1 MTGAPD
7 PRRRP
12 GSRAGSTIASLD
24 TMLLERRSSRTSEPY
39 QWSVGLLTVSQA
51 TGTLTGFTS
60 SRKGNDMA
68 LNEALLKRLIET
80 PGVPG
85 REERQR
91 QIAREELGSL
101 TDEVRTD
108 ALGSVIG
115 TKKGSGDG
123 RVMVAAHTDEIGFLV
138 KHIDDKGF
146 VRLQALGGHDPA
158 NMVSQRV
165 LLTTADGDTLRGALQ
180 PARKPPHLVARGE
193 EQKPPKADEF
203 YVDLGIDAETVK
215 EKVRIGDYAVMD
227 RTLEKV
233 GQTYVGKAM
242 DDRVGV
248 FVMYEAL
255 RAMGDHQATIF
266 AAATSQEEVGLR
278 GAEASGSA
286 LEPTVVVALD
296 VTLAM
301 DVPGGG
307 NENTITELGKGVAIK
322 IMDGYSISHPKLVEH
337 LRAIAEREDIP
348 YQMEILPAGGTDAG
362 GVQRLH
368 GGIPAV
374 TLSIP
379 CRYVHTPNEMVSA
392 KDVEAAITLLARY
405 LEEASD
411 ADYAL

>member
-1 MTGAPD
+1 
-7 PRRRP
+7 
-12 GSRAGSTIASLD
+12 
-24 TMLLERRSSRTSEPY
+24 
-39 QWSVGLLTVSQA
+39 
-51 TGTLTGFTS
+51 
-60 SRKGNDMA
+60 MA

-85 REERQR
+85 REEQQR
-91 QIAREELGSL
+91 EIAREELGFL

-115 TKKGSGDG
+115 TKKGGDDV

-146 VRLQALGGHDPA
+146 LRLQTLGGHDPA
-158 NMVSQRV
+158 NMVSQRLV
-165 LLTTADGDTLRGALQ
+165 VTTANGEAFRGVLQ
-180 PARKPPHLVARGE
+180 PQRKPPHIATE
-193 EQKPPKADEF
+193 ADKKTPKADEF
-203 YVDLGIDAETVK
+203 FVDLGMPAEEVK
-215 EKVRIGDYAVMD
+215 EKVRVGDYAVMD

-233 GQTYVGKAM
+233 GENFVGKAM

-255 RAMGDHQATIF
+255 RALGGHEATVY

-278 GAEASGSA
+278 GAAASGAA

-296 VTLAM
+296 VTLAV

-307 NENTITELGKGVAIK
+307 NENEISALGKGVALK

-337 LRAIAEREDIP
+337 FRAIAEREGIP
-348 YQMEILPAGGTDAG
+348 HQMEILPFGGTDAG

-368 GGIPAV
+368 GGIPAI

-379 CRYVHTPNEMVSA
+379 CRYVHTPNEMVNA
-392 KDVEAAITLLARY
+392 EDVQAAITLLARY
-405 LEEASD
+405 LEEAHTG
-411 ADYAL
+411 DYAL

>member
-1 MTGAPD
+1 MT
-7 PRRRP
+7 
-12 GSRAGSTIASLD
+12 
-24 TMLLERRSSRTSEPY
+24 
-39 QWSVGLLTVSQA
+39 
-51 TGTLTGFTS
+51 
-60 SRKGNDMA
+60 

-85 REERQR
+85 REEQQR
-91 QIAREELGSL
+91 EIAREELGSL

-115 TKKGSGDG
+115 SKKGGDDV

-146 VRLQALGGHDPA
+146 LRLQTLGGHDPA
-158 NMVSQRV
+158 NMVSQRLIV
-165 LLTTADGDTLRGALQ
+165 TTAGGEALRGVLQ
-180 PARKPPHLVARGE
+180 PQRKPPHIATE
-193 EQKPPKADEF
+193 ADKKPPKADEF
-203 YVDLGIDAETVK
+203 FVDLGMPADEVK
-215 EKVRIGDYAVMD
+215 EKVRVGDYAVMD

-233 GQTYVGKAM
+233 GANFIGKAM

-255 RAMGDHQATIF
+255 RALGDHEATVY

-278 GAEASGSA
+278 GAAASGAA

-301 DVPGGG
+301 DIPGGG
-307 NENTITELGKGVAIK
+307 NENEISALGKGVALK

-337 LRAIAEREDIP
+337 FRSIAERENIP
-348 YQMEILPAGGTDAG
+348 HQMEILPFGGTDAG

-368 GGIPAV
+368 GGIPAI

-379 CRYVHTPNEMVSA
+379 CRYVHTPNEMVNA
-392 KDVEAAITLLARY
+392 EDVQAAITLLARY
-405 LEEASD
+405 LEEAHTG
-411 ADYAL
+411 DYAL